1 MSKTTNLIF
10 DDGYKEFII
19 NNDPNRVIRFNPSDV
34 AIVER
39 FKTSQAELEKLVQEF
54 VENTPEDVAAGL
66 ERLDNAIKKEIDNI
80 FNQPVSDIVFG
91 NQSPM
96 SSVKGVPLFERFF
109 DAILPVI
116 MDGIKEEKKLS
127 QQRVSKYVKAATGK

>member
-1 MSKTTNLIF
+1 MSRVNNLVF
-10 DDGYKEFII
+10 DDGYKEFNI

-39 FKTSQAELEKLVQEF
+39 FKKSQRALDELVKEF
-54 VENTPEDVAAGL
+54 GENEPEDMTEAL
-66 ERLDNAIKKEIDNI
+66 ERLDNAIKKEIDAI

-96 SSVKGVPLFERFF
+96 SPVSGIPLFERFF
-109 DAILPVI
+109 DAVLPVI
-116 MDGIKEEKKLS
+116 MDGIKEEKKL
-127 QQRVSKYVKAATGK
+127 QQERVAKYVKAARGK

>member
-1 MSKTTNLIF
+1 MSKANNLVF
-10 DDGYKEFII
+10 DDGYKEFTI

-39 FKTSQAELEKLVQEF
+39 FKNSQAVLEALVQEF
-54 VENTPEDVAAGL
+54 TENTPEDVAAGL
-66 ERLDNAIKKEIDNI
+66 KKLDTAIKKEIDNI
-80 FNQPVSDIVFG
+80 FNQPVSNIVFG

-96 SSVKGVPLFERFF
+96 SLVKGVPLFERFF
-109 DAILPVI
+109 DAVLPVI

-127 QQRVSKYVKAATGK
+127 QQRVNKYVKAATGK